1 MVKNLDNEMGEQA
14 IRLECEEKPNETI
27 TTHFLQKFC
36 NAIARFTAHFIVK
49 IRSFHY
55 HIYTYPE
62 AVAEISAILG
72 HKITYER
79 ISLEAFREQPL
90 KRRDPFFA
98 QHIFE
103 VAQDH
108 AAGLFSGT
116 DEVIEKTTGHKPM
129 GLEEFIR
136 KHRSAFE

>member
-55 HIYTYPE
+55 HIYTYHE
-62 AVAEISAILG
+62 AVSAISAIFR
-72 HKITYER
+72 HQITYET
-79 ISLEAFREQPL
+79 ISLEELRHEPF
-90 KRRDPFFA
+90 KRRDPFVTPS
-98 QHIFE
+98 IVG
-103 VAQDH
+103 VA
-108 AAGLFSGT
+108 
-116 DEVIEKTTGHKPM
+116 P
-129 GLEEFIR
+129 
-136 KHRSAFE
+136 